1 MKFCCRGMQ
10 ELHANAGLREFGM
23 FTARYGNEFVFVLQ
37 HRALDPDAL
46 PPFTESP
53 MSSVSE
59 LLLTYC
65 AWCGVNLTE
74 FYCDQLKQL
83 ERSELKL
90 GMGR

>member
-1 MKFCCRGMQ
+1 MKFCCEAFKQ
-10 ELHANAGLREFGM
+10 LHENAGLREFAV
-23 FTARYGNEFVFVLQ
+23 FTARYPGGFVFVLQ

-59 LLLTYC
+59 LLMNYC
-65 AWCGVNLTE
+65 PSCGVTLKQ
-74 FYCDQLKQL
+74 FYCEDLKELDQ
-83 ERSELKL
+83 SELKL

>member
-1 MKFCCRGMQ
+1 MKFCCEAFER
-10 ELHANAGLREFGM
+10 LHQNAGLREFAV
-23 FTARYGNEFVFVLQ
+23 FTARYPDGSVFVLQ

-59 LLLTYC
+59 LLLNYC
-65 AWCGVNLTE
+65 PWCGVTLQQ
-74 FYCDQLKQL
+74 FYRDHLIELDQ
-83 ERSELKL
+83 SELKL

>member
-1 MKFCCRGMQ
+1 MKFCCEAFGR
-10 ELHANAGLREFGM
+10 LHENAGLREFAV
-23 FTARYGNEFVFVLQ
+23 FTARDPDGSIFVLQ

-59 LLLTYC
+59 LLLNYC
-65 AWCGVNLTE
+65 PSCGVTLRQ
-74 FYCDQLKQL
+74 FYSDRLDELDQ
-83 ERSELKL
+83 SELKL